1 MGHKFESCIVH
12 QFFHAL
18 FSRKSPET
26 TDNTAVSGLFLC
38 NFAFTEI
45 YKIESF
51 YKVLKAF
58 CCQSC
63 CQLLSGVL
71 IKDSKRPTNY
81 GGGDYLI
88 LWRGFIIAVETR
100 ITVSIGATYHLEK

>member
-18 FSRKSPET
+18 FSRESPET
-26 TDNTAVSGLFLC
+26 TDNTAVSGHFLC

-71 IKDSKRPTNY
+71 IKDSKRPANY
-81 GGGDYLI
+81 GGGDYLNNAQA
-88 LWRGFIIAVETR
+88 LAAMQGLFTLVR
-100 ITVSIGATYHLEK
+100 